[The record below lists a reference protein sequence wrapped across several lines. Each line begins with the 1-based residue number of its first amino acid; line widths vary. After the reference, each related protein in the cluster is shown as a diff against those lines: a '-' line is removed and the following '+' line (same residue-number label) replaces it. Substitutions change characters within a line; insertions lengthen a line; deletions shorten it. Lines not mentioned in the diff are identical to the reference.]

1 MIERGCEVILR
12 QKNGISFFQFPH
24 LAAFSDISHGIFT
37 RKSGFSHSP
46 YHGLNVSYGVG
57 DSKSNAFRNR
67 QSISGCIDAQDL
79 VFVKQVHATD
89 VLIFKKMGAPETQQK
104 AVSEKQLIGDAMVT
118 DIPKKFLAIQVADC
132 QAVLMY
138 DPVRR
143 VVANVHAGW
152 RGSIRNIIAQTIT
165 VMQKIF
171 NCNASHII
179 AGVGPSLGPCCAEFK
194 NYRKEIPHHF
204 WKYKDDS
211 NHFDF
216 WSISRDQLC
225 DAGVLDANISLS
237 QQCTKCRPD
246 LFFSYRGERITGRF
260 AAVIGIR

>member
-1 MIERGCEVILR
+1 MILR
-12 QKNGISFFQFPH
+12 QINGISFFQFPH
-24 LAAFSDISHGIFT
+24 LAAFPEICHGIFT
-37 RKSGFSHSP
+37 RKSGFSRSP
-46 YHGLNVSYGVG
+46 YCSLNVSYDVG
-57 DSKSNAFRNR
+57 DSKSNVFRNR
-67 QSISGCIDAQDL
+67 QSISSCIDAQDL
-79 VFVKQVHATD
+79 VFVKQTHATD
-89 VLIFKKMGAPETQQK
+89 VLIFKKMETPQTLQK
-104 AVSEKQLIGDAMVT
+104 IVSEKGLFGDALVT

-138 DPVRR
+138 DPVRH
-143 VVANVHAGW
+143 VVANIHAGW
-152 RGSIRNIIAQTIT
+152 RGSIHNIIAQTIT

-171 NCNASHII
+171 NCNAGHII

-194 NYRKEIPHHF
+194 NYREEIPRRF

-225 DAGVLDANISLS
+225 DAGVLDANIISS
-237 QQCTKCRPD
+237 RQCTKCNPE
-246 LFFSYRGERITGRF
+246 LFFSYRGEHITGRF